1 MIRGIIDWI
10 KKVLSLIQRSR
21 KVRRASTGI
30 LMAGLALGIGALI
43 INTVGHLTMK
53 ETPVD
58 KDATIPVKVIA
69 DSFTLKVAAYLK
81 PEYAR

>member
-1 MIRGIIDWI
+1 
-10 KKVLSLIQRSR
+10 
-21 KVRRASTGI
+21 
-30 LMAGLALGIGALI
+30 MAGLALGIGALI

>member
-1 MIRGIIDWI
+1 
-10 KKVLSLIQRSR
+10 
-21 KVRRASTGI
+21 
-30 LMAGLALGIGALI
+30 MAGLALGLGALV
-43 INTVGHLTMK
+43 INTAGHLTVK